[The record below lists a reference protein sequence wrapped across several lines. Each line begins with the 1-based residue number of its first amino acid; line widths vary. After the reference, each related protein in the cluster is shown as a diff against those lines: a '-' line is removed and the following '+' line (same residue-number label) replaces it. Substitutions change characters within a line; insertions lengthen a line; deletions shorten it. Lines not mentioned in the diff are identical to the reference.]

1 MESRKDTLLALNYVP
16 GIVVQNCEEE
26 QKNTPNAAVLFFSMY
41 MVAEW
46 SMWMKTDEKKIVML
60 M

>member
-1 MESRKDTLLALNYVP
+1 LFRIVKKNKRIHLMPTVLL
-16 GIVVQNCEEE
+16 
-26 QKNTPNAAVLFFSMY
+26 FSMY

-46 SMWMKTDEKKIVML
+46 SMWMKTDEKEIVML

>member
-26 QKNTPNAAVLFFSMY
+26 QKNTPNAVCFTFFHEHGCR
-41 MVAEW
+41 VEHV
-46 SMWMKTDEKKIVML
+46 DEDG
-60 M
+60 